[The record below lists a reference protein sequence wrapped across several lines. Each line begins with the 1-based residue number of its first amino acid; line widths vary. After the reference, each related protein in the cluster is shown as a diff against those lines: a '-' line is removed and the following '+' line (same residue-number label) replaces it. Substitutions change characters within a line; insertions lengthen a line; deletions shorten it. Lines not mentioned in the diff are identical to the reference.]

1 LQDLSSYRGLFPHT
15 ERCVHFNHAGIAPF
29 SVRVSAAIED
39 MATDFRDFGLTHF
52 NRWEERVS
60 GVRGVVSELIGS
72 GPQEIAF
79 IKNTSEG
86 LSIVAN
92 GLAWKPGD
100 NVVVAEGDFP
110 SNIYPWMHL
119 ERLGVAC
126 RFIRPRRGRITLE
139 EIEPA
144 VDERTRVVALSSVS
158 FTNGYHLDLASVAA
172 FCRTR
177 GTLFVVDGIQ
187 SVGAVPLD
195 VKDLDI
201 PVLVCGGKK
210 WIMAPDGVGF
220 LYVEERLLDEISP
233 TEVGWH
239 SVVDPDDYLTYRLE
253 WPHTAERYECGSLNY
268 LGIHAL
274 GAAVELLLDV
284 GMERVWEALRSWHD
298 LTFEELTYQGAIVL
312 SPWEKGERSGI
323 LTFRLGVDPF
333 PLYGALREAK
343 IITRIREGG
352 IRISPHF
359 YANDE
364 DRDRLMAV
372 VDAHKP

>member
-1 LQDLSSYRGLFPHT
+1 
-15 ERCVHFNHAGIAPF
+15 
-29 SVRVSAAIED
+29 
-39 MATDFRDFGLTHF
+39 
-52 NRWEERVS
+52 
-60 GVRGVVSELIGS
+60 
-72 GPQEIAF
+72 
-79 IKNTSEG
+79 
-86 LSIVAN
+86 
-92 GLAWKPGD
+92 
-100 NVVVAEGDFP
+100 
-110 SNIYPWMHL
+110 MHL

>member
-1 LQDLSSYRGLFPHT
+1 
-15 ERCVHFNHAGIAPF
+15 
-29 SVRVSAAIED
+29 VSAAIED

-52 NRWEERVS
+52 SRWEERVS